1 MGLGKRRTNS
11 EKDGMNSEK
20 DGMRAAPK
28 TTQTRMDKGFPASP
42 RVRARK
48 NKKKQEKNRC

>member
-48 NKKKQEKNRC
+48 NKKKL